1 MIRFARLFTRV
12 AMLTALVAAMPATVS
27 AAGDEPTTGVWMAAS
42 GASADDRTNVGRLIL
57 KDGVLS
63 FQSTNVEWTLAV
75 SDIKRVAISE
85 ESDRLFVLESVSGET
100 YFVAIL
106 GQNLLVDSPRRAM
119 QVIQRVARAES
130 GRRER

>member
-1 MIRFARLFTRV
+1 MIRFAQLFTRV
-12 AMLTALVAAMPATVS
+12 ALLTALFAAMPATVS

-42 GASADDRTNVGRLIL
+42 GANADVRTNLGRLTL

-85 ESDRLFVLESVSGET
+85 ESDRLFVLESHLGET

-119 QVIQRVARAES
+119 QVIQRVLRAES